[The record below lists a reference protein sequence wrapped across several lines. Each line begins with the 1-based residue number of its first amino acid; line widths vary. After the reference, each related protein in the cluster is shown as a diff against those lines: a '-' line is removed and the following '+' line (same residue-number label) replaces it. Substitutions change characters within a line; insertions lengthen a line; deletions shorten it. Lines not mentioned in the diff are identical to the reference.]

1 MRRLR
6 LCAALLI
13 CTAALA
19 FVEPLN
25 AQEPAKNSETAQT
38 VERGQDPWLWWKL
51 ANLVILVGLLGY
63 LIKKRGR
70 GFFDRRTEQ
79 IQSAIQEADKARR
92 EADQRVAEMERRIAG
107 LGDEI
112 ERMRT
117 TMRQEMAA
125 EGERIRL
132 ETEHRI
138 KRLQEQA
145 EQEIESVTKRAR
157 RELKLYAAGLA
168 LESAEQQ
175 LKGRMSKDLGDRLLA
190 SFIDG
195 LRRRSD
201 RSSYN

>member
-1 MRRLR
+1 MTKRLR
-6 LCAALLI
+6 LFAALLI
-13 CTAALA
+13 CWAGLT
-19 FVEPLN
+19 FVAPLN
-25 AQEPAKNSETAQT
+25 AQEPANNPEGAQT

-79 IQSAIQEADKARR
+79 IQSAIQDADKARR

-125 EGERIRL
+125 AGKRIP
-132 ETEHRI
+132 TH
-138 KRLQEQA
+138 
-145 EQEIESVTKRAR
+145 TTPPT
-157 RELKLYAAGLA
+157 
-168 LESAEQQ
+168 
-175 LKGRMSKDLGDRLLA
+175 
-190 SFIDG
+190 
-195 LRRRSD
+195 
-201 RSSYN
+201 N